1 MATIPLTAIPL
12 TAEQEAICDAVQAG
26 LHIVVLACAGC
37 GKTTALL
44 HAVQRRSSPAIFFE
58 YNRRLHMDAQKK
70 ADELGIQNCVVTNY
84 DTILV
89 RHYDSNAPHTGFHIA
104 INEVLRCDTSPKV
117 PLPDFELIVVDE
129 AQDLADN
136 YYRFLQKIIRD
147 RSNHDVPVQIV
158 LCGDER
164 QTIYGF
170 RGASSTYLTDP
181 TRRYAGI
188 PIGDMRLLRLQTT
201 QRFGRGICNQV
212 NKICRSL
219 FGGWVDM
226 IPCNESGGFTVWTTR
241 RGRHPVHLAQVFAK
255 SCLDH
260 KRVAIVSFSI
270 NASNLALWKLIEY
283 NNSVGG
289 PALACAPTDDDE
301 PHSPCL
307 STLHTTKGLDWD
319 VVFFVLSNEKS
330 WLSSVG
336 KTHHHLKITMRNLMY
351 VGLTRARSHLHV
363 VQTSDEDILSVVVGG
378 VRPLDAFDG
387 LPVTAPA
394 DCPSSSTNGSRG
406 KFAFCKAIDK
416 LKPIHETELVLSINQ
431 QIAKTSKTPPGLS
444 QLGTIAVRLKCFY
457 DLRESIS
464 APLLKVLE
472 WCAPSD
478 APRTPPEELYSTA
491 FSCTPSPRIVGIL
504 RDLCVTTRDW
514 IFWNRLAKLDGPA
527 YHHGHLVPH
536 DDEAGVDALVSQ
548 SWVDEFTQ
556 LLSGLRRE
564 TIDTEH
570 DMNMLYF
577 SDSSAEILT
586 VPILGFWGS
595 TILSMPR
602 NCDVISAAAALM
614 KGSRFSKARLVYI
627 GTGLSVTIELTA
639 ASRALLQR
647 HFERV

>member
-1 MATIPLTAIPL
+1 MATIPLTV
-12 TAEQEAICDAVQAG
+12 EQEAICDAVQAG

-44 HAVQRRSSPAIFFE
+44 HAVQRRSSPSIFFE
-58 YNRRLHMDAQKK
+58 YNRRLHRDAQRK

-89 RHYDSNAPHTGFHIA
+89 RHYDSHAPQKGFHIA
-104 INEVLRCDTSPKV
+104 INEVLRCDTSPIF

-201 QRFGRGICNQV
+201 QRFGGGICNQV
-212 NKICRSL
+212 NNICRSL

-226 IPCNESGGFTVWTTR
+226 IPRNESGDFTVWTTH
-241 RGRHPVHLAQVFAK
+241 RGRHPVHLAQVFAN
-255 SCLDH
+255 SCLDNR
-260 KRVAIVSFSI
+260 RVAIVSFSI

-283 NNSVGG
+283 NNFVGG
-289 PALACAPTDDDE
+289 PALVCAPTDDDE

-330 WLSSVG
+330 WLSSIDR
-336 KTHHHLKITMRNLMY
+336 TRHHLKITMRNLMY

-363 VQTSDEDILSVVVGG
+363 VQTSDEDIMSVVVGG

-394 DCPSSSTNGSRG
+394 DSHSTLTNGSRG

-416 LKPIHETELVLSINQ
+416 LKPIHETELVISITQN
-431 QIAKTSKTPPGLS
+431 IARTPRRPSLS
-444 QLGTIAVRLKCFY
+444 QLGTIAVRLKCFSY
-457 DLRESIS
+457 LRESIS
-464 APLLKVLE
+464 DPLLQVLE
-472 WCAPSD
+472 WSAPSD
-478 APRTPPEELYSTA
+478 APRTPPEEFYSTT
-491 FSCTPSPRIVGIL
+491 FSRTPSPRIVGIL
-504 RDLCVTTRDW
+504 RGLCVPMRDW
-514 IFWNRLAKLDGPA
+514 IFWNGLAKLDGSA

-536 DDEAGVDALVSQ
+536 DDEAEVDALASQ
-548 SWVDEFTQ
+548 SWVDEITQ
-556 LLSGLRRE
+556 LLLGLRRE

-570 DMNMLYF
+570 DMNMLFF
-577 SDSSAEILT
+577 SDAGADILT
-586 VPILGFWGS
+586 VPILGVWRANN
-595 TILSMPR
+595 TPMPR

-614 KGSRFSKARLVYI
+614 KGGRFSRARLVYI
-627 GTGLSVTIELTA
+627 GIGLSVTIELTA